1 MLRHTALSFYGAKTR
16 SLDKT
21 IMYGGTGVEP
31 YFNLYRGL
39 VEPEDVDAYRSLT
52 PESLGLE

>member
-31 YFNLYRGL
+31 YFDLYRGL
-39 VEPEDVDAYRSLT
+39 VEPEDVDTYWSLT
-52 PESLGLE
+52 PE